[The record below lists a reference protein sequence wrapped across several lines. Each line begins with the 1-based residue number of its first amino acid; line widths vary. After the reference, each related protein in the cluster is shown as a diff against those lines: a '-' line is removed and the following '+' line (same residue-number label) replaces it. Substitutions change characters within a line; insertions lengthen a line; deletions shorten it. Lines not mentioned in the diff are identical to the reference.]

1 MQSNP
6 KTSRSIQ
13 ETLSDLHSIFIWGE
27 KAAPFLEDLIE
38 FIESLTPL
46 IEEINISLQESTK
59 RFPSAQ
65 SQLDDVTKATEMA
78 TNEILALLEKSLDEC
93 NVIDKKNKADTK
105 AVENFAEFK
114 TSIRAEIRGALTG
127 SDPRVHVLLAKLW
140 HQTDKLVT
148 GLQES
153 GETKKKSVTS
163 LRSGLNKILMSLQ
176 VQDITTQQISA
187 VIHVI
192 QSVKSRLS
200 ELYDRLSSIKE
211 IEGPAFSLID
221 SREESL
227 LSLSLSSSKEDAKGS
242 SSDMDDNDDPIPLE
256 SGSTFDANASY
267 DKSKS
272 KVRQSEADD
281 VVEKML
287 AGEIPLTDDEESADS
302 NSSEEESNE
311 LVSMDDI
318 DSLFSSGGSEASNS
332 DIDDLFAA
340 NNDEATNDD
349 EASSD
354 EEVSSD
360 EIDDLFSSDGDAAS
374 SEDIDKLFGS

>member
-46 IEEINISLQESTK
+46 IEEINVSLHESAK

-65 SQLDDVTKATEMA
+65 SQLDDVTKATELA
-78 TNEILALLEKSLDEC
+78 TNEILGLLENSLDEC
-93 NVIDKKNKADTK
+93 NVIDKENKADIEL
-105 AVENFAEFK
+105 VNDFAEFK
-114 TSIRAEIRGALTG
+114 STLRSDIRGALSE
-127 SDPRVHVLLAKLW
+127 SDPRVHVLHAKLW

-148 GLQES
+148 NLQAS
-153 GETKKKSVTS
+153 SDSKKKAVSL
-163 LRSGLNKILMSLQ
+163 LRSKLNKILMSLQ

-192 QSVKSRLS
+192 QSIRSRLS
-200 ELYDRLSSIKE
+200 ELYDRLSSVKH
-211 IEGPAFSLID
+211 IEGPGYSLSE
-221 SREESL
+221 SREVSR
-227 LSLSLSSSKEDAKGS
+227 LSLST
-242 SSDMDDNDDPIPLE
+242 SDTTEPSDPAALPEVELDDNPIPLE

-272 KVRQSEADD
+272 VTRQKDADQ
-281 VVEKML
+281 VVEQML
-287 AGEIPLTDDEESADS
+287 AGEIQTEASPDEANEKKT
-302 NSSEEESNE
+302 EEEAEPVAASN
-311 LVSMDDI
+311 DDI
-318 DSLFSSGGSEASNS
+318 DNLFASGG
-332 DIDDLFAA
+332 
-340 NNDEATNDD
+340 D

-354 EEVSSD
+354 DIDNLFASGGDEASSD
-360 EIDDLFSSDGDAAS
+360 
-374 SEDIDKLFGS
+374 DIDKLFGN

>member
-46 IEEINISLQESTK
+46 IEEINVSLQESTK

-65 SQLDDVTKATEMA
+65 SQLDDVTKATELA
-78 TNEILALLEKSLDEC
+78 TNEILGLLEKSLDEC
-93 NVIDKKNKADTK
+93 NAIDKKNKQDSQ

-114 TSIRAEIRGALTG
+114 TSIRTEIRGALSG

-153 GETKKKSVTS
+153 GEAKKKSVSS

-211 IEGPAFSLID
+211 IEGPEFSLID

-227 LSLSLSSSKEDAKGS
+227 LSLNLSNYREDTNES
-242 SSDMDDNDDPIPLE
+242 SSDTDESDEPIPLE
-256 SGSTFDANASY
+256 SGNTFDANASY

-272 KVRQSEADD
+272 KKRQTEADD
-281 VVEKML
+281 VVEKVL
-287 AGEIPLTDDEESADS
+287 AGEIPSNDDDEGSADS
-302 NSSEEESNE
+302 NSSEGESGE
-311 LVSMDDI
+311 LASMDDI
-318 DSLFSSGGSEASNS
+318 NSLFASGGSEASNS

-340 NNDEATNDD
+340 NNEEAPG
-349 EASSD
+349 D

-360 EIDDLFSSDGDAAS
+360 EIDDLFSSDGDEAS

>member
-65 SQLDDVTKATEMA
+65 SQLDDVTKATELA
-78 TNEILALLEKSLDEC
+78 TNEILGLLEKSLDEC
-93 NVIDKKNKADTK
+93 NVIDKENKASSK

-114 TSIRAEIRGALTG
+114 TSIRTEIRGALSG

-153 GETKKKSVTS
+153 GEKKKKSVSS

-211 IEGPAFSLID
+211 IEGPEFSLID

-227 LSLSLSSSKEDAKGS
+227 LSLSLSQSKESANKS
-242 SSDMDDNDDPIPLE
+242 SEDTDDSDDPIPLE
-256 SGSTFDANASY
+256 SGNTFDANASY

-272 KVRQSEADD
+272 KIRQSEADD

-287 AGEIPLTDDEESADS
+287 AGELASNKDDEGSADTTT
-302 NSSEEESNE
+302 SEEETGGLASI
-311 LVSMDDI
+311 DDI
-318 DSLFSSGGSEASNS
+318 DSLFASGGSEASNS
-332 DIDDLFAA
+332 DIDNLFAS
-340 NNDEATNDD
+340 NNE
-349 EASSD
+349 EESSD

-360 EIDDLFSSDGDAAS
+360 EIDDLFSSGGDAAS
-374 SEDIDKLFGS
+374 SEDIDKLFGA

>member
-6 KTSRSIQ
+6 KTSRSVQ

-38 FIESLTPL
+38 FVESLTPL

-93 NVIDKKNKADTK
+93 NVIDKKNKADAK

-114 TSIRAEIRGALTG
+114 TSIRTEIRGALTG

-153 GETKKKSVTS
+153 GEKKKKSITS

-221 SREESL
+221 SHEESL
-227 LSLSLSSSKEDAKGS
+227 LSLSLSNSKQDTDESLPDTE
-242 SSDMDDNDDPIPLE
+242 DNDDPIPLE
-256 SGSTFDANASY
+256 SGNTFDANASY

-272 KVRQSEADD
+272 KKRQSDADD
-281 VVEKML
+281 MVEKML
-287 AGEIPLTDDEESADS
+287 AGAIPSNDDDEEPANS
-302 NSSEEESNE
+302 NSSEGESGE
-311 LVSMDDI
+311 MASMDDI
-318 DSLFSSGGSEASNS
+318 DSLFAAGGSEASNS

-340 NNDEATNDD
+340 NSE